1 MEERPWH
8 KCYDERVRIHVP
20 YEEMPVPEFLTRTA
34 AKYPERDAIFF
45 MNARIKYA
53 EYKEHADRMAT
64 ALTKLGVKQG
74 DKVAIHSPTIP
85 QAAIAF
91 QAASALGAV
100 VVLTNPLYTPREIK
114 HQWNDAEVKVAIT
127 MDFLWD
133 QKVRG
138 MRDELTA
145 EKFILCSIPE
155 YLKFPLNLLAPLK
168 LKKADPPLYA
178 KIGVESEV
186 YKFKDLI
193 KSSPANPPKVDISM
207 DDLAVLQYTGGTTGV
222 SKGAMLTHRNLSVNV
237 QQIDE
242 WFTTADKGC
251 EVVMGCLPIF
261 HVFGMTVNMN
271 WTIYAGGA
279 CVFQANPR
287 DIPSVLKGLSKHK
300 VTIFP
305 AVPNLFNAINNFPGV
320 ENFDLKSLK
329 ICVSGSAPI
338 TDEVLQ
344 TFEALS
350 DSVIIEGFGM
360 SETSPVATC
369 NPIQRARKIGMV
381 GIPVS
386 DTEAKVVDVD
396 DPSQEKPL
404 GEEGELILRGPQVMQ
419 GYWKRPDE
427 TAKTIR
433 DGWLHTGDLAIMDED
448 GFFKIVGRIKDMI
461 NCSGLKVYPD
471 EVDGVLGSHEKI
483 LEAATIG
490 IPDEKRGETVKS
502 FIVTHPGVTM
512 TVEEVEAFARE
523 NLAAYKIPRE
533 IEFIEE
539 LPKSTVL
546 KVLRRELRDMELA
559 KRGTGA

>member
-1 MEERPWH
+1 MEERSWH
-8 KCYDERVRIHVP
+8 ASYDDGVRASVP
-20 YEEMPVPEFLTRTA
+20 YEDVPVPDFLGRTA
-34 AKYPERDAIFF
+34 ERFPERDAILF
-45 MNARIKYA
+45 MNRRIRYA

-64 ALTKLGVKQG
+64 AMARLGVVKG
-74 DKVAIHSPTIP
+74 DMVAIHTPTIP

-91 QAASALGAV
+91 QAAASLGAC

-114 HQWNDAEVKVAIT
+114 HQWNDAGVKLAVT

-138 MRDELTA
+138 MRDELSA
-145 EKFILCSIPE
+145 KVFILCSIPE
-155 YLKFPLNLLAPLK
+155 YLRFPLNLLAPLK

-178 KIGVESEV
+178 KIGNEAAV
-186 YKFKDLI
+186 YKFMELI
-193 KSSPANPPKVDISM
+193 RSTPAEPPKVEIAM

-237 QQIDE
+237 QQINE
-242 WFTTADKGC
+242 WFSNVERGK

-271 WTIYAGGA
+271 WSIYAGAA

-287 DIPSVLKGLSKHK
+287 DIASVLKGLEKHK

-305 AVPNLFNAINNFPGV
+305 AVPNLFNAINNAPGV
-320 ENFDLKSLK
+320 ENMELSSIKL
-329 ICVSGSAPI
+329 CVSGSAPL
-338 TDEVLQ
+338 TEDVQ
-344 TFEALS
+344 QRFEALT
-350 DSVIIEGFGM
+350 DSVIMEGFGM
-360 SETSPVATC
+360 SETSPVTHC
-369 NPIQRARKIGMV
+369 NPIQSTRKIGWV

-386 DTEAKVVDVD
+386 DTDARVVDVE

-404 GEEGELILRGPQVMQ
+404 GEEGELIIRGPQVML

-427 TAKTIR
+427 TEKTIKN
-433 DGWLHTGDLAIMDED
+433 GWLHTGDLAIMDED
-448 GFFKIVGRIKDMI
+448 GFFKIVGRMKDMI
-461 NCSGLKVYPD
+461 NCSGLKVFPD
-471 EVDGVLGSHEKI
+471 EVDAVLGSHEKI

-502 FIVTHPGVTM
+502 FIVLQPGQKLS
-512 TVEEVEAFARE
+512 VEEIEAFARE

-533 IEFIEE
+533 IEFLDE

-546 KVLRRELRDMELA
+546 KVLRRELRDMEMA
-559 KRGTGA
+559 KRG

>member
-1 MEERPWH
+1 
-8 KCYDERVRIHVP
+8 
-20 YEEMPVPEFLTRTA
+20 
-34 AKYPERDAIFF
+34 
-45 MNARIKYA
+45 
-53 EYKEHADRMAT
+53 
-64 ALTKLGVKQG
+64 
-74 DKVAIHSPTIP
+74 
-85 QAAIAF
+85 
-91 QAASALGAV
+91 
-100 VVLTNPLYTPREIK
+100 
-114 HQWNDAEVKVAIT
+114 
-127 MDFLWD
+127 
-133 QKVRG
+133 
-138 MRDELTA
+138 
-145 EKFILCSIPE
+145 
-155 YLKFPLNLLAPLK
+155 
-168 LKKADPPLYA
+168 
-178 KIGVESEV
+178 
-186 YKFKDLI
+186 
-193 KSSPANPPKVDISM
+193 M

>member
-1 MEERPWH
+1 MKEHSWYAS
-8 KCYDERVRIHVP
+8 YDEGVRKQVP
-20 YEEMPVPEFLTRTA
+20 YEELPVPDFLTRTA
-34 AKYPERDAIFF
+34 AEHPNQDAILF
-45 MNARIKYA
+45 MNRKIQYG
-53 EYKEHADRMAT
+53 EYKEHTDRMAT
-64 ALTKLGVKQG
+64 AMARLGVQQG
-74 DKVAIHSPTIP
+74 DKVAVHAPTIP
-85 QAAIAF
+85 QAAIAY
-91 QAASALGAV
+91 QAAASLGAC
-100 VVLTNPLYTPREIK
+100 VVLTNPLYTPREIE
-114 HQWNDAEVKVAIT
+114 HQWNDADVKLAVT

-138 MRDELTA
+138 MRDKLSA
-145 EKFILCSIPE
+145 ENFIICSIPE

-168 LKKADPPLYA
+168 LKKASPPLYA
-178 KIGVESEV
+178 KVAAEPGV

-193 KSSPANPPKVDISM
+193 KSTPADPPKVEIAM

-242 WFTTADKGC
+242 WFTTADKGG

-287 DIPSVLKGLSKHK
+287 DIPGVLAALQKHK

-305 AVPNLFNAINNFPGV
+305 AVPNLFNAINNHPGV
-320 ENFDLKSLK
+320 ENADLKALK

-344 TFEALS
+344 KFEALS

-360 SETSPVATC
+360 SETSPVATV

-386 DTEAKVVDVD
+386 DTEAKVVSPD
-396 DPSQEKPL
+396 DPSEEKPL
-404 GEEGELILRGPQVMQ
+404 GEEGELIIRGPQVML

-427 TAKTIR
+427 TAKTIL
-433 DGWLHTGDLAIMDED
+433 DGWLHTGDLATMDED

-461 NCSGLKVYPD
+461 NCSGLKVFPD
-471 EVDGVLGSHEKI
+471 EVDAVLMSHDKV

-490 IPDEKRGETVKS
+490 VPDEKRGETVKS
-502 FIVTHPGVTM
+502 FLVMQPGESM

-523 NLAAYKIPRE
+523 NLAAYKVPRE
-533 IEFIEE
+533 IEFIDE

-546 KVLRRELRDMELA
+546 KVLRRELRDMEMA
-559 KRGTGA
+559 KRAER

>member
-471 EVDGVLGSHEKI
+471 EVDGVLGAHEKI

-502 FIVTHPGVTM
+502 FIVTHPGVSM

-523 NLAAYKIPRE
+523 NLAAYKVPRE

-559 KRGTGA
+559 KRGAGA